1 MKNFEIK
8 NVSPG
13 ESEIYIFGE
22 IYNYDKNSAEE
33 FKRQLDTIPQ
43 ENKIKLCVNSPGGDV
58 FQAMAIYNLIKPI
71 SDRVSCE
78 IVGIAL
84 SSAAWLGLSSE
95 KVVMRKQSL
104 MMIHNP
110 TSGAYGDEDEMKK
123 SLNRLDKVKNL
134 IVGILVEKSG
144 KSEEE
149 IIKMMSEET
158 WFTAQEALEAGF
170 VDGISEEEIEIENLN
185 FENVKAPLKILNEI
199 KSSIMH
205 DTAQHCTF
213 QNEQSQVKN
222 KKDIM
227 KDLIEILNKNGFEIK
242 ENAVELDFCNGV
254 NSLIANNAEIV
265 AQRDKEIAELETQK
279 SEALAQVENLQIELA
294 QNKVQVFV
302 DNKKIDESQKDFFVQ
317 NILKDEEATLKVLNG
332 LKTPQVGGNPLNV
345 NNDLIQESE
354 QSNLE
359 ITNKEKIW
367 NDYQS
372 IEDPIERRKFWIE
385 NKKHILA

>member
-1 MKNFEIK
+1 
-8 NVSPG
+8 
-13 ESEIYIFGE
+13 
-22 IYNYDKNSAEE
+22 
-33 FKRQLDTIPQ
+33 
-43 ENKIKLCVNSPGGDV
+43 
-58 FQAMAIYNLIKPI
+58 
-71 SDRVSCE
+71 
-78 IVGIAL
+78 
-84 SSAAWLGLSSE
+84 GLSSE

-205 DTAQHCTF
+205 NTAQHCTF

-345 NNDLIQESE
+345 DNHLIQESE